1 MMEIRASLDRSPRL
15 RPPTAG
21 RRRPRLGSL
30 ASAGAS
36 SGAPI
41 ATGRDLSAGEAP
53 RERRRA
59 SRGAWLACAAGGLVA
74 ALLLVQLRTESI
86 DLRYRLARSLQSEQR
101 LLEEQRRLIVE
112 LRQLRHPVRL
122 AQLGTSL
129 GLARPHEVRELPA
142 RSTAP

>member
-1 MMEIRASLDRSPRL
+1 MMDVRGSLDRSPRL

-30 ASAGAS
+30 AADGPRAGA
-36 SGAPI
+36 PV
-41 ATGRDLSAGEAP
+41 ATGRDLSAAPAP
-53 RERRRA
+53 RERRA
-59 SRGAWLACAAGGLVA
+59 VSRGVWLACAAGGLVA

-122 AQLGTSL
+122 AQLGASL
-129 GLARPHEVRELPA
+129 GLARPREVRELPA
-142 RSTAP
+142 RSTTP

>member
-1 MMEIRASLDRSPRL
+1 MMEIRASLERSLRL

-30 ASAGAS
+30 AAPGARA
-36 SGAPI
+36 GAPI
-41 ATGRDLSAGEAP
+41 ATGRDLSAAAPP
-53 RERRRA
+53 RERRSV
-59 SRGAWLACAAGGLVA
+59 SRITWLACAAGGLVA

-86 DLRYRLARSLQSEQR
+86 DLRYRLARSLQGEQR

-129 GLARPHEVRELPA
+129 GLARPREVRELPA
-142 RSTAP
+142 RSTTP